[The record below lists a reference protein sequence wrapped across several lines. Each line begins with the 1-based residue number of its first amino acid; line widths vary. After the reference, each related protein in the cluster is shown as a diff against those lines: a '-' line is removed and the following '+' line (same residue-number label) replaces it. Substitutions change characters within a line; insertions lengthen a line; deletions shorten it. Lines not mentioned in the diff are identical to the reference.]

1 MATSQKLTE
10 HYLTCV
16 ICNGVFSNPCT
27 LVCNHT
33 FCRKCIVNY
42 TKTRPEA
49 ICAKSLLCPFCSKM
63 TKVSDPERP
72 VEEWADEIKPI
83 FLIQG
88 LLDSFGSGSKDTT
101 CCSYCKEEGE
111 TTPASVWCYVCDEAM
126 CVRCVRVHN
135 RMPSTRHHDVTDLSG
150 EVKVKRRRMV
160 MCKEHKDERVKLL
173 CKDCRKAV
181 CYACCAI
188 YHRQCVSVVSLESEI
203 QAMKAALTR
212 ATGNLSQRREKLT
225 KEIETKKCRLED
237 ETFRLKEMASL
248 INYETTKVIEQIK
261 LKKRRLLHELKEI
274 SDKCIG
280 QMKAEIKSVEMSV
293 QMYQQQT
300 ELIDQALQSK
310 CDMDVYEMYQGCE
323 SGDVEAVGDVDLKQR
338 GRIASVRFRQDTEKL
353 SEALDDLHLG
363 EIEVLYESVLDL
375 KATPVLQ
382 DTTDVRVADDKYT
395 AVPSGVTVVA
405 VGGVDTVVVTDI
417 YNRSVKSFYT
427 SNNQRRHSKI
437 LLGGVPCGITKLT
450 NDRVAVTVTHSK
462 QIITLNVKPDLELLR
477 TTRTSKQYYSITS
490 LTPSTLASGSRSPP
504 SVDILDM
511 TGNVLRSISPLYKGN
526 NIFEHPDFLSTTRT
540 GNILVSDGRTKCV
553 VCLTPDGDVM
563 FNYRPTG
570 DPALDCP
577 QGITTTSTGDIL
589 VTDYSLHRIIHLT
602 ESGQFVQNL
611 LTSKDGIQNPYGM
624 CIDERGWLRICLHK
638 GVIQTFSIQPA
649 VAIVKRKGRQLLR
662 QFGAMYVMKRC
673 LIDAE
678 MSVQMYQQ
686 QTELIDQALQSECDM
701 DVYEMYQGC
710 ESGDVEAVRDVDLK
724 ERGRIA
730 SVTFRQD
737 TEKLSTALD
746 DLQLGEIE
754 VLYES
759 VPDLKSPPV
768 LQDTTDVRVAGD
780 KYTAVPTGVTV
791 VVVDGAD
798 TVVVTDMYNR
808 SVKSF
813 YSSNNQRH
821 HSKILLDGGPW
832 GITKLTHDQVAVT
845 LIYSKQIITLKVK
858 LDLELLTTMR
868 TSKQYFGIT
877 SLTPSTL
884 AAGSRSPPCV
894 DTLDMTGNVLRSI
907 NPLHKGNNIL
917 RHPDFLSTTRTGN
930 ILVSDGG
937 TKCIVCLTPEGDMMF
952 NYTPTGDTALECPR
966 GITSTSTGDILVTD
980 YSLHR
985 VIHLTESGQF
995 VQNLLTSK
1003 DGIHYPHGMCID
1015 ERGRLR
1021 VCLCEGVIQTFSW
1034 T

>member
-16 ICNGVFSNPCT
+16 ICSGVFSNPCT

-63 TKVSDPERP
+63 TKVSNPDRP
-72 VEEWADEIKPI
+72 VEEWADDIKPI

-88 LLDSFGSGSKDTT
+88 LLDSFGPGSKDTT

-173 CKDCRKAV
+173 CKDCGKAV

-188 YHRQCVSVVSLESEI
+188 YHRQCVSVVSLESEM

-212 ATGNLSQRREKLT
+212 ATGNLSQRKGKLT
-225 KEIETKKCRLED
+225 QEIETKKCRLEA
-237 ETFRLKEMASL
+237 ETFRLKEMESL
-248 INYETTKVIEQIK
+248 INSETVKVIEQIK
-261 LKKRRLLHELKEI
+261 LKERRLLHELKEM

-280 QMKAEIKSVEMSV
+280 QMKADIKSAEMSV

-310 CDMDVYEMYQGCE
+310 CDMDVYEMYE
-323 SGDVEAVGDVDLKQR
+323 
-338 GRIASVRFRQDTEKL
+338 
-353 SEALDDLHLG
+353 
-363 EIEVLYESVLDL
+363 
-375 KATPVLQ
+375 
-382 DTTDVRVADDKYT
+382 
-395 AVPSGVTVVA
+395 
-405 VGGVDTVVVTDI
+405 
-417 YNRSVKSFYT
+417 
-427 SNNQRRHSKI
+427 
-437 LLGGVPCGITKLT
+437 
-450 NDRVAVTVTHSK
+450 
-462 QIITLNVKPDLELLR
+462 
-477 TTRTSKQYYSITS
+477 
-490 LTPSTLASGSRSPP
+490 
-504 SVDILDM
+504 
-511 TGNVLRSISPLYKGN
+511 
-526 NIFEHPDFLSTTRT
+526 
-540 GNILVSDGRTKCV
+540 
-553 VCLTPDGDVM
+553 
-563 FNYRPTG
+563 
-570 DPALDCP
+570 
-577 QGITTTSTGDIL
+577 
-589 VTDYSLHRIIHLT
+589 
-602 ESGQFVQNL
+602 
-611 LTSKDGIQNPYGM
+611 
-624 CIDERGWLRICLHK
+624 
-638 GVIQTFSIQPA
+638 
-649 VAIVKRKGRQLLR
+649 
-662 QFGAMYVMKRC
+662 
-673 LIDAE
+673 
-678 MSVQMYQQ
+678 
-686 QTELIDQALQSECDM
+686 
-701 DVYEMYQGC
+701 GC

-798 TVVVTDMYNR
+798 TVVVTDMYNS

-832 GITKLTHDQVAVT
+832 GITKLTNDQVAVT

-868 TSKQYFGIT
+868 TSKQYLGIT

-894 DTLDMTGNVLRSI
+894 DILDMAGNVLRSI
-907 NPLHKGNNIL
+907 SPLHKGNNIL
-917 RHPDFLSTTRTGN
+917 QCPDFLSTTRTGD

-980 YSLHR
+980 FKLHR
-985 VIHLTESGQF
+985 VIHLTDSGQF

-1003 DGIHYPHGMCID
+1003 DGIQNTYGICMD

-1021 VCLCEGVIQTFSW
+1021 ICLHKGVIQTFSCK
-1034 T
+1034 